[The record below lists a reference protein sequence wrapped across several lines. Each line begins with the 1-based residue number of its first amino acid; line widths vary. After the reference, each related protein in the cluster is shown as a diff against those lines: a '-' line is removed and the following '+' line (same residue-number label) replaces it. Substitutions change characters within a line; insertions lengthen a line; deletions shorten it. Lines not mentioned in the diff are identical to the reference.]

1 MLVLIDRLSAL
12 IAFSPRCR
20 VPIAISAAVYIDRT
34 TGIALLSFPLE
45 EGFPAIFAGD
55 WMSIRVENRDDD
67 EAIDVADG
75 PLRDGVAVAPRPVLK

>member
-34 TGIALLSFPLE
+34 TGIALLSFPPA

-55 WMSIRVENRDDD
+55 WMSIRVENRD

-75 PLRDGVAVAPRPVLK
+75 PLRDGVAPRPVLK